1 MGRGFSDQSGRF
13 HPLGKNNSRK
23 SSRDKSIEPDGV
35 RRSKLVRGEGEFK
48 VFGDFPQFTNE
59 ELKEHALILV
69 EISVDDRSELR
80 ERQLAVEA
88 LGNLQKELEDR
99 NEFG

>member
-1 MGRGFSDQSGRF
+1 MGRGFSDQSGKF
-13 HPLGKNNSRK
+13 HPLGKNNSGT
-23 SSRDKSIEPDGV
+23 SSKEKSIEPDGV

-59 ELKEHALILV
+59 ELKEHASILI
-69 EISVDDRSELR
+69 EISLDDRSELR
-80 ERQLAVEA
+80 ERQLATEA
-88 LGNLQKELEDR
+88 LGNIQRELEAR